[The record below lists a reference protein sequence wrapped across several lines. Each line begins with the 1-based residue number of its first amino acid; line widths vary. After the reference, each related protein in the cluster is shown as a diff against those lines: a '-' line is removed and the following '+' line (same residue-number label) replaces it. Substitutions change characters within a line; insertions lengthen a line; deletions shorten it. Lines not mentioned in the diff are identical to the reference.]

1 MAAKYILKS
10 SRNNQVVFILH
21 AVNGEPILTSET
33 YTTKQGAKG
42 GIASVQTN
50 SPHAIHFERKT
61 ANNKE
66 KQPYFVLKAVNG
78 QVIGTS
84 EMYSSTQARDK
95 GIESVMKNGAT
106 QEIEDET

>member
-10 SRNNQVVFILH
+10 SRNNQFVFVLQ

-33 YTTKQGAKG
+33 YTTKQSAKG
-42 GIASVQTN
+42 GIASVQTH
-50 SPHAIHFERKT
+50 SPHATNFEQKT
-61 ANNKE
+61 ANSKE
-66 KQPYFVLKAVNG
+66 KQLYFVLKAVNG

-84 EMYSSTQARDK
+84 EIYSSPQSRDK
-95 GIESVMKNGAT
+95 GIESVMKNGVT